1 MELSNE
7 RKGEIALLI
16 LKSIK
21 KSRGIVHS
29 VGQIKEEIL
38 RLSKDIGI
46 SEEEATAF
54 AKDFL
59 TELLT
64 ESLDE
69 ISKLK

>member
-1 MELSNE
+1 MELSKE
-7 RKGEIALLI
+7 RKGEIALMI

-29 VGQIKEEIL
+29 VEELKEEIL
-38 RLSKDIGI
+38 RTSKGIGI

-59 TELLT
+59 TEILT